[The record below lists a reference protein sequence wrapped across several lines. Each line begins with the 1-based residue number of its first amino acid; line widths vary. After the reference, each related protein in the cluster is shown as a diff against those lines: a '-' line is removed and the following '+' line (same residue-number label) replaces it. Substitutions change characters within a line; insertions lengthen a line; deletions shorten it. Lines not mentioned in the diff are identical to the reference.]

1 MKLENHQQTH
11 KLISCGVLKYIL
23 NVLNEFSG
31 VSDHFFTGNKMR
43 HFLSLSLV
51 KHPTHQK
58 PNHSPDETSV
68 LVPKT
73 IPFSLAK
80 IIQNPHVL
88 PVVKVPLV

>member
-1 MKLENHQQTH
+1 MSFLVCPTIFYWKQNA
-11 KLISCGVLKYIL
+11 
-23 NVLNEFSG
+23 
-31 VSDHFFTGNKMR
+31 

-58 PNHSPDETSV
+58 PNHSPDETSL

-88 PVVKVPLV
+88 PVVKVPPV